1 MKVGVKIGPQGWQE
15 ILERSQAKYCEVW
28 FRLDWKERYIP
39 LFKYLRENK
48 ISFGLHFWAAVEG
61 KYFPCL
67 LTLERK
73 MAQKTFKLLEQALDI
88 AGEWG
93 ASYLNFHPEAYH
105 LTLLDL
111 DKQTIRTVNPSQ
123 PIDKEKSFN
132 QLLSYLEKIQAYAK
146 EKNVTPLLETVP
158 KYMPSDVK
166 NQKQGRLKV
175 QKSEGLE
182 TEKFFKLADCGHS
195 ICLDL
200 GHTMA
205 QLISD
210 DRQVLVNHLTEAARR
225 LADNVGLIHVSTL
238 SAPFIG
244 TDSHDGILDKDFKSG
259 VIPSKKEFIKI
270 LSIFK
275 NKDVWLIPEP
285 QAKEMLGN
293 YKVLKKIV
301 AQIER
306 KKIDRGVI

>member
-1 MKVGVKIGPQGWQE
+1 MKVGVKIGPQNWQE

-28 FRLDWKERYIP
+28 FRLDWKERYTP

-48 ISFGLHFWAAVEG
+48 ISFGLHFWATVDK

-73 MAQKTFKLLEQALDI
+73 MAQKTFKLLKQALDI

-105 LTLLDL
+105 LNLLDL
-111 DKQTIRTVNPSQ
+111 DKQTIRTVNSNK
-123 PIDKEKSFN
+123 PIDKEKSFD
-132 QLLSYLEKIQAYAK
+132 QLLYYLEKIQAYAK
-146 EKNVTPLLETVP
+146 EKNVVPLIETVP

-166 NQKQGRLKV
+166 DQKLGRLRV

-182 TEKFFKLADCGHS
+182 TERYFKLADHRYP

-205 QLISD
+205 QLVTD
-210 DRQVLVNHLTEAARR
+210 DRQQVIDHLIKAAKRLVESI
-225 LADNVGLIHVSTL
+225 GLIHVNTL
-238 SAPFIG
+238 SAPFVG
-244 TDSHDGILDKDFKSG
+244 TDSHDGVLDKDFKAG
-259 VIPSKKEFIKI
+259 VVPNKKELITI
-270 LSIFK
+270 LSLFK
-275 NKDVWLIPEP
+275 KKDVWLIPEP
-285 QAKEMLGN
+285 PTKEMVDN
-293 YKVLKKIV
+293 HFALKKIV

-306 KKIDRGVI
+306 